1 MPSSRIVAVFGAT
14 GLQGSAVLEAI
25 LKDGTF
31 TPRAIT
37 RNPDSENALKLKTR
51 GVEVVQADSGDKES
65 LMGALRGSESVFA
78 YTVPK
83 FAPVNTT
90 GPEELT
96 QGKNIVDAAKQAS
109 VKFLVFSSVPSIKK
123 LSDGKY
129 ANVSP
134 YKDKAAIGGY
144 LRVSGL
150 PNANL
155 LLGGFAENFWNHGV
169 LKKTAA
175 GFSYTVAKYSP
186 TALRAITGVQ
196 HDVGEAAVALL
207 RNYTDPAKDVLGKSY
222 PVVTANMTGPEIA
235 ALASQALG
243 AEVTFNSVAS
253 TGIPILDEM
262 FAAQSEY
269 DGFYTATPVPNPE
282 LVSLGAKF
290 GTLEEF
296 MQTEVKKRFGQ

>member
-37 RNPDSENALKLKTR
+37 RNPDSENALKLKAR

-65 LMGALRGSESVFA
+65 LMGALKGSEGVFA

-134 YKDKAAIGGY
+134 YEALYTAAISEY

-150 PNANL
+150 PHANKPAIL
-155 LLGGFAENFWNHGV
+155 LEV
-169 LKKTAA
+169 RRPRST

-186 TALRAITGVQ
+186 TALRAITWVQ

-222 PVVTANMTGPEIA
+222 PVVTANMTGPDIA

-243 AEVTFNSVAS
+243 VKVTFNSIAS

-269 DGFYTATPVPNPE
+269 DGFYTATPVPNPD